1 MEFIAFLE
9 RNVTSLVTNACTIL
23 ERAHCE
29 RYRDIGPEGCR
40 QRLQDLMDITLLCLK
55 KRDLLPIINFMEAK
69 ADERFTQGFQIRE
82 VQIAINSLEE
92 SLWSTILTELSAE
105 KQAEAFGFVS
115 TVLGAGKDALARK
128 YVSLASNRQVPAMNL
143 LELFKGTEGIYTV
156 DNE

>member
-1 MEFIAFLE
+1 MELIDFLE
-9 RNVTSLVTNACTIL
+9 RNMASLVTNACSIL

-40 QRLQDLMDITLLCLK
+40 QRLQDLMEVTLLCLT
-55 KRDLLPIINFMEAK
+55 KRDLLPIISFLEGK
-69 ADERFTQGFQIRE
+69 AEERFTQGFQIRE

-92 SLWSTILTELSAE
+92 SLWSLILTELTAE

-128 YVSLASNRQVPAMNL
+128 YVSLASNRQVPSL
-143 LELFKGTEGIYTV
+143 DLHELFKGTEGIYTI
-156 DNE
+156 DE